1 VTTKVLVTGASG
13 FLGAAFANTC
23 SILGFDVVRAA
34 RKAPPTT
41 GWVEMPDLDGGRL
54 DTLPLDVDAVV
65 HFAGIAHR
73 YPPAAPDAAT
83 YRRTN
88 GEAVGVLARACRGRA
103 RAFVFV
109 SSVAAAGTG
118 GGAAITPATHPRPTT
133 PYGEAK
139 LLGERLATET
149 LHGGPTAVRIVRLPA
164 VFGRG
169 APGAV
174 TQLGQWVR
182 RGRPLPS
189 ACRHARRSVISIDD
203 AVDAIRTTCL
213 DASLNDRIIMPC
225 AHETPN
231 TLDLAHRIAAT
242 YGMHLRVV
250 PCAKSALR
258 LTETCLRTL
267 GLGSHTMAQ
276 ALTRLLE
283 SCEIKDDT
291 LQRLAGWRPP
301 CGLDEGLRR
310 AFKP

>member
-1 VTTKVLVTGASG
+1 
-13 FLGAAFANTC
+13 
-23 SILGFDVVRAA
+23 
-34 RKAPPTT
+34 
-41 GWVEMPDLDGGRL
+41 MPDLDGGRL

-73 YPPAAPDAAT
+73 HPPEAPDAAT

-103 RAFVFV
+103 GAFVFV
-109 SSVAAAGTG
+109 SSVAAAGPG
-118 GGAAITPATHPRPTT
+118 CGAAITPATHPRPKT

-139 LLGERLATET
+139 LLGERLATEA
-149 LHGGPTAVRIVRLPA
+149 LSGGPTALRIVRLPS

-174 TQLGQWVR
+174 TQLGQWIR

-189 ACRHARRSVISIDD
+189 ACSHARRSVISVDD

-213 DASLNDRIIMPC
+213 TVSLNDRVIMPC
-225 AHETPN
+225 AHETPS
-231 TLDLAHRIAAT
+231 TLDLAHRIAAE
-242 YGMHLRVV
+242 YGIRLRVV
-250 PCAKSALR
+250 PCAKSVLR
-258 LTETCLRTL
+258 ATETCFRTL
-267 GLGSHTMAQ
+267 GLGSHILAQ
-276 ALTRLLE
+276 GLERLLE

-310 AFKP
+310 AFRP

>member
-1 VTTKVLVTGASG
+1 MTTKVLVTGASG
-13 FLGAAFANTC
+13 FLGANFASTC
-23 SILGFDVVRAA
+23 SMLGFDVVRAA

-54 DTLPLDVDAVV
+54 ETLPLEVDAVV

-73 YPPAAPDAAT
+73 YPPESPDAAT
-83 YRRTN
+83 YRRAN

-103 RAFVFV
+103 GAFVFV

-118 GGAAITPATHPRPTT
+118 RGAAITPATHPQPSS

-139 LLGERLATET
+139 LLGERLATEA
-149 LHGGPTAVRIVRLPA
+149 LCGGTTAIRIVRLPS

-174 TQLGQWVR
+174 TQLGEWIR
-182 RGRPLPS
+182 RGRPVPS
-189 ACRHARRSVISIDD
+189 ACRHARRSVISVDD

-213 DASLNDRIIMPC
+213 AASLNDRIVMPC

-231 TLDLAHRIAAT
+231 TLDLAQRIASA
-242 YGMHLRVV
+242 YGIRLRVV

-258 LTETCLRTL
+258 ATANCLRTL
-267 GLGSHTMAQ
+267 GLGSHIL
-276 ALTRLLE
+276 ALGLERLLE

-291 LQRLAGWRPP
+291 LQRLAGWKPP
-301 CGLDEGLRR
+301 CGLDEGIRR
-310 AFKP
+310 AFSP